1 MSLNRR
7 RFLNAMA
14 KLAWGWDMSGAE
26 RARVQP
32 DLRLVNLETAVT
44 ISEGVWLVTAS
55 IAVQDA

>member
-1 MSLNRR
+1 
-7 RFLNAMA
+7 
-14 KLAWGWDMSGAE
+14 MSGAE